1 MTVGSIVGR
10 TGSVS
15 DRSSPGILR
24 RFEPRSAPVADA
36 PGPPVYVHV
45 RIGDFDWRVLPH
57 YRSLLFDERGLR
69 LSQWKDEGSAALVK
83 AGAGRTIHRVRV
95 PGADV
100 YVKHFRAINPIS
112 LIHQCLRQGRAHKE
126 FEVALE
132 LAELGV
138 PTITPVALGERRRG
152 GLLLESYLI
161 SESIADG
168 MTLFDLIDRRLL
180 ASGEPIDPTLRFH
193 LADELGVLAA
203 RIHNAGVEHRDL
215 HERNIIVRPKDDG
228 GLELFMLDLHE
239 LRRRPGGDWRWAERD
254 LGRMGRYF
262 TLRTSAADRRRFFR
276 AYAAERRW
284 PRSDTRVRAKLL
296 EREVIESRAD
306 FWRRRDQRGPAKY
319 NRINEFQSAGVK
331 AYAVPELPSDFVHRV
346 MAEPDAV
353 FRHVVAWWKQ
363 GRSTRV
369 AAVDMP
375 AIRRADPL
383 VFKQYFF
390 KGWHESL
397 STVMRPNQAERAWNH
412 GAALLLRELPTPRP
426 LMLVHKTVA
435 GLPVTSYLL
444 CERVPGA
451 MGLCDYLEG
460 KIAETRDPRQKRRVI
475 EGVVDETAR
484 LLRMLHDRRVTHRD
498 LKASNVLA
506 EPTDDPAKPKLWLI
520 DLDGVTTWKSVPE
533 RHRVQN
539 LARINVSFWRCEWLT
554 LADRLRFLR
563 IYLGRDFYNRALRK
577 RFWHAVAADTT
588 AKIERNLRRGR
599 TIL

>member
-1 MTVGSIVGR
+1 MSAGSVLTKR
-10 TGSVS
+10 ALSVS
-15 DRSSPGILR
+15 DGSLR
-24 RFEPRSAPVADA
+24 VRTPVANA
-36 PGPPVYVHV
+36 HGSPEYIHH
-45 RIGDFDWRVLPH
+45 RIGEFDWHVLPQ
-57 YRSLLFDERGLR
+57 YRSLLFDDRGLR
-69 LSQWKDEGSAALVK
+69 LPQWQDEGSAALIK
-83 AGAGRTIHRVRV
+83 AGAGRTIHRVRI

-100 YVKHFRAINPIS
+100 YVKHFRATNIVS
-112 LIHQCLRQGRAHKE
+112 LVHQALRQGRARKE
-126 FEVALE
+126 FEVANE
-132 LAELGV
+132 LAAVGV
-138 PTITPVALGERRRG
+138 PTITPIALGERRKG

-168 MTLFDLIDRRLL
+168 MTLFDLIDRRLMTM
-180 ASGEPIDPTLRFH
+180 GEPVDPALRFH
-193 LADELGVLAA
+193 LARELGVLAA
-203 RIHNAGVEHRDL
+203 RIHDAGVEHRDL
-215 HERNIIVRPKDDG
+215 HERNIVVRSGAKG

-239 LRRRPGGDWRWAERD
+239 LRRRPGGEWKWAERD

-262 TLRTSAADRRRFFR
+262 TLRTTAADRRRFFR
-276 AYAAERRW
+276 AYAAERGW
-284 PRSDTRVRAKLL
+284 QKTETRKRAKVL
-296 EREVIESRAD
+296 ESGVIESRAD

-319 NRINEFQSAGVK
+319 NRINEFRLFGVK
-331 AYAVPELPSDFVHRV
+331 AFAVPELPVEFVRRV
-346 MAEPDAV
+346 MTNPDGV
-353 FRHVVAWWKQ
+353 FKHVVAWWKQ

-375 AIRRADPL
+375 AIRHADPL

-426 LMLVHKTVA
+426 LMLVHKTVM

-451 MGLCDYLEG
+451 MGLVDYLESSL
-460 KIAETRDPRQKRRVI
+460 KAAPNRKEHRRII
-475 EGVVDETAR
+475 EGVLDETAR

-506 EPTDDPAKPKLWLI
+506 EPSGDPAKPKLWLI
-520 DLDGVTTWKSVPE
+520 DLDGVTTWKTVPE

-539 LARINVSFWRCEWLT
+539 LARINVSFWRCDWLT

-563 IYLGRDFYNRALRK
+563 LYMGRDFYNRPERK
-577 RFWHAVAADTT
+577 RFWRAIAADTT
-588 AKIERNLRRGR
+588 AKIERNQRRGR

>member
-1 MTVGSIVGR
+1 MSIGTLADPQALTAPIPRTVA
-10 TGSVS
+10 S
-15 DRSSPGILR
+15 DDD
-24 RFEPRSAPVADA
+24 RFIDTE
-36 PGPPVYVHV
+36 
-45 RIGDFDWRVLPH
+45 IGDFRWRVRPK
-57 YRSLLFDERGLR
+57 YQSLLFDERGLR
-69 LSQWKDEGSAALVK
+69 LPQWKDEGTATLVK

-95 PGADV
+95 PGADI
-100 YVKHFRAINPIS
+100 YVKHFRATNPVS
-112 LIHQCLRQGRAHKE
+112 LVHQCFKQGRARKE
-126 FEVALE
+126 FDVAIE
-132 LAELGV
+132 LAEVGV
-138 PTITPVALGERRRG
+138 PTFTPIALGERRRNV
-152 GLLLESYLI
+152 LLLESYLI

-168 MTLFDLIDRRLL
+168 ITLFDLIDRRLMT
-180 ASGEPIDPTLRFH
+180 AGEPIDPALRFH
-193 LADELGVLAA
+193 LAEELGVLAG

-215 HERNIIVRPKDDG
+215 HERNIIVRPAAGG

-239 LRRRPGGDWRWAERD
+239 LQRRPGAEWRWAERD

-262 TLRTSAADRRRFFR
+262 TLRTTAADRRRFFR
-276 AYAAERRW
+276 AYAHERGLT
-284 PRSDTRVRAKLL
+284 SETTRVRSKEIETA
-296 EREVIESRAD
+296 VFESRAD

-319 NRINEFQSAGVK
+319 NRINEFRSLGVR
-331 AYAVPELPSDFVHRV
+331 AFAVPELPAEFVRRV
-346 MAEPDAV
+346 MANPDGV
-353 FRHVVAWWKQ
+353 FDSHVVAMWKQ

-375 AIRRADPL
+375 AIRHADPL

-397 STVMRPNQAERAWNH
+397 STVLRPNQAERAWNH

-451 MGLCDYLEG
+451 MGLCDYLEDRLAATNDR
-460 KIAETRDPRQKRRVI
+460 KERRRII

-484 LLRMLHDRRVTHRD
+484 LLRTLHARQVTHRD

-520 DLDGVTTWKSVPE
+520 DLDGVTTWKKVPE
-533 RHRVQN
+533 KHRAQN
-539 LARINVSFWRCEWLT
+539 LARINVSFWRFDWLT
-554 LADRLRFLR
+554 RADRLRFLR
-563 IYLGRDFYNRALRK
+563 IYMGRNFYNRPERK
-577 RFWHAVAADTT
+577 RLWRAVFADST

>member
-1 MTVGSIVGR
+1 MNVGTLVGPAALAVPTPR
-10 TGSVS
+10 T
-15 DRSSPGILR
+15 
-24 RFEPRSAPVADA
+24 APAADD
-36 PGPPVYVHV
+36 GCFVDLDLGEF
-45 RIGDFDWRVLPH
+45 RWRVRPSF
-57 YRSLLFDERGLR
+57 RTLLFDDRGLR
-69 LSQWKDEGSAALVK
+69 LPQWREEGTATLVK
-83 AGAGRTIHRVRV
+83 AGAGRTIHRVRI

-100 YVKHFRAINPIS
+100 YVKHFRATNPVS
-112 LIHQCLRQGRAHKE
+112 LVHQCFKQGRARKE

-132 LAELGV
+132 LAAVGV
-138 PTITPVALGERRRG
+138 PTFSPIALGERRRN

-168 MTLFDLIDRRLL
+168 ITLFDLIDRRLMT
-180 ASGEPIDPTLRFH
+180 AGRPIEPALRFH
-193 LADELGVLAA
+193 LAEELGKLAG
-203 RIHNAGVEHRDL
+203 RIHNVGVEHRDL
-215 HERNIIVRPKDDG
+215 HERNIVVRQRPGG

-239 LRRRPGGDWRWAERD
+239 LRRRPGGEWKWAERD

-262 TLRTSAADRRRFFR
+262 TLRTTAADRRRFFR
-276 AYAAERRW
+276 AYALERGF
-284 PRSDTRVRAKLL
+284 PLGTTRRRAK
-296 EREVIESRAD
+296 EIESEVFESRAD

-319 NRINEFQSAGVK
+319 NRINEFKTFGVR
-331 AYAVPELPSDFVHRV
+331 AFAVPELPAEFVRKV
-346 MAEPDAV
+346 MVDPDSV
-353 FRHVVAWWKQ
+353 FDGRVVAWWKQ

-375 AIRRADPL
+375 AIRHADPL

-397 STVMRPNQAERAWNH
+397 ATVLRPNQAERAWNH

-451 MGLCDYLEG
+451 LGLCDYLEDRL
-460 KIAETRDPRQKRRVI
+460 ARTDDSRERRRI
-475 EGVVDETAR
+475 IDGVVDETAR
-484 LLRMLHDRRVTHRD
+484 LLGMLHSRQVTHRD

-506 EPTDDPAKPKLWLI
+506 EPTDDPARPKLWLI
-520 DLDGVTTWKSVPE
+520 DLDGVTTWRKVPDG
-533 RHRVQN
+533 HRAQN
-539 LARINVSFWRCEWLT
+539 LARINVSFWRFHWLT
-554 LADRLRFLR
+554 LADRMRFLR
-563 IYLGRDFYNRALRK
+563 SYMGRAFNDRKGRK
-577 RFWHAVAADTT
+577 RLWRAIHADTT